1 MAEVSGNTEI
11 LPASICLRWVD
22 DYVGIPHLEG
32 GIAPPAWDCY
42 GCLRYVLALHA
53 AILLPADPTQIDR
66 SKWKKVEGAPQTF
79 DIAEMRARSEHVG
92 MFVSPER
99 ILHCEESTGTVC
111 VPRNRLRWPVRSV
124 WRHES
129 LI

>member
-1 MAEVSGNTEI
+1 MAEVSGDAKI
-11 LPASICLRWVD
+11 LQASLCLRWVD
-22 DYVGIPHLEG
+22 EYVGVPHLKG
-32 GIAPPAWDCY
+32 GLAPPAWDCY

-53 AILLPADPTQIDR
+53 AILLPADPTLLDR
-66 SKWKKVEGAPQTF
+66 SQWTKVSGEPHAF
-79 DIAEMRARSEHVG
+79 DLAEMRARTEHVG
-92 MFVSPER
+92 LFVSPTH

-111 VPRNRLRWPVRSV
+111 VPVSRLRWPVRGI